1 MRIALFA
8 ATATLVTLAACR
20 GPETNEADNDAA
32 ASNTAAANVA
42 QPLGAPVSG
51 DEAKRIMDER
61 HEGMEEIGD
70 AFKALSGALKAANP
84 DLARIQKEA
93 ATMARLAPEVSGWF
107 PPGTGPD
114 VGKTHAK
121 VEIWQ
126 KPEDFAAKR
135 NAFQQAAQAFNAAAQ
150 SGDLAAI
157 KARHGDLGKSCKGC
171 HDLYRR
177 EKKRG

>member
-8 ATATLVTLAACR
+8 ATATLVTLTACR
-20 GPETNEADNDAA
+20 GPETNEADNGAV
-32 ASNTAAANVA
+32 ASNTAAARPA
-42 QPLGAPVSG
+42 HSLGAPVSG
-51 DEAKRIMDER
+51 DDAKRVMDER

-70 AFKALSGALKAANP
+70 AFKALSGAVKAADP
-84 DLARIQKEA
+84 DLPKVQEEA
-93 ATMARLAPEVSGWF
+93 ATLARLAPEVSGWF

-114 VGKTHAK
+114 VGKTRAK
-121 VEIWQ
+121 AEIWQ

-150 SGDLAAI
+150 SGDLAVI

-177 EKKRG
+177 EKKRA